1 MSSTEQAPSSS
12 PSFLASWTSRVTQ
25 YSQFFQVHQTGAR
38 DDLGRLGASPLTNW
52 KDVSKMQGRYAKLD
66 SLELRRQLGE
76 ITQGEVAEVN
86 RVFGGNPVTGYLF
99 TRGSSEPALLCA
111 WHKGELVSFSG
122 ASFAIGLYGR
132 FVRGYNNLWLV
143 APLLPIAMM
152 SAAMT
157 RR

>member
-1 MSSTEQAPSSS
+1 
-12 PSFLASWTSRVTQ
+12 
-25 YSQFFQVHQTGAR
+25 
-38 DDLGRLGASPLTNW
+38 
-52 KDVSKMQGRYAKLD
+52 MQGRYAKLD